1 MLADLAA
8 LMLLHGLPQ
17 HRQAQA
23 HALALAANATSCGE
37 TQPVLLCSL
46 SLTGVSHWVT
56 IYYFFL
62 QCL

>member
-37 TQPVLLCSL
+37 TQSVLLTIVDRC
-46 SLTGVSHWVT
+46 LTLVT
-56 IYYFFL
+56 IYNFFL